1 MFDVLYRHKNV
12 AFSKCQNLMN
22 EQRVKD
28 KSTGFFSVM
37 VDLGSPV
44 TRFRFYHRK
53 KKQMETA
60 MNISVISTDRS
71 LHDLTYRIFLVYSLL
86 ITCQLFN
93 VIENK

>member
-28 KSTGFFSVM
+28 KSTGVFFSVM

-53 KKQMETA
+53 KKPNGDGHEH
-60 MNISVISTDRS
+60 IG
-71 LHDLTYRIFLVYSLL
+71 
-86 ITCQLFN
+86 
-93 VIENK
+93 NKHR

>member
-1 MFDVLYRHKNV
+1 MRSENRTQVSMFDVLYRHKNV

-28 KSTGFFSVM
+28 KATGVFSVM

-53 KKQMETA
+53 KKTNGDGHEH
-60 MNISVISTDRS
+60 IG
-71 LHDLTYRIFLVYSLL
+71 
-86 ITCQLFN
+86 
-93 VIENK
+93 NKHR